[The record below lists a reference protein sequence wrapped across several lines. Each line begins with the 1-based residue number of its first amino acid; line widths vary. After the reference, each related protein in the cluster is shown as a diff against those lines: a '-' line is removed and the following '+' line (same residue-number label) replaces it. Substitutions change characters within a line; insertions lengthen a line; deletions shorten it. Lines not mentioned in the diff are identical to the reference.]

1 MNMTV
6 LRRSIRLVIGV
17 LALCLTGGSGAQ
29 ESLDRGK
36 SPAQLFASDCSGCH
50 KSPQGLGKYGGLAG
64 LGSFL
69 REHYTASRE
78 TAAAIA
84 SYLKAMD
91 TGPAAPG
98 RASKRTAKGDG
109 KAKSD
114 DKKKSGA
121 RLGEAKGAE
130 KKPVDTASEPKLPDA
145 KSPEPKPIEILAP
158 EAKSVDS
165 KPNAPA
171 ADVRT
176 PAEGAKSEKSE

>member
-6 LRRSIRLVIGV
+6 LRRGIRLVIGV
-17 LALCLTGGSGAQ
+17 LALCLAGGSWAQ

-91 TGPAAPG
+91 TGPAPG
-98 RASKRTAKGDG
+98 RAFKRTAKGDG

-121 RLGEAKGAE
+121 RPGEAKGSE
-130 KKPVDTASEPKLPDA
+130 KKPVDTASEPKSPDA
-145 KSPEPKPIEILAP
+145 KSSEPKPIEILAP
-158 EAKSVDS
+158 EPKSVDS

-171 ADVRT
+171 ADGRK